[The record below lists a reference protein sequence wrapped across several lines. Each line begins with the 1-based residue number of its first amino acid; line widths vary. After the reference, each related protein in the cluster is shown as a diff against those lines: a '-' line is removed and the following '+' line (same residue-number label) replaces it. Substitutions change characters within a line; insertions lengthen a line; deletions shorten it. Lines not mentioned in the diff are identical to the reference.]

1 MLFSVCHIVMCLYR
15 SLHSL
20 ASSPLTS
27 CYTLISRHSLSP
39 GIISFSPINYTI
51 TSLSFYIP
59 LTNIY
64 LPTLSSITI
73 YTNWHRNIIINRSHI
88 LSLLA
93 LTPFYASSLL
103 SYVCVS
109 NFTLTAGQLLSF
121 INCYF
126 SIVNRVFN
134 LCCSL
139 WCLTLNQ

>member
-15 SLHSL
+15 SLRSL

-27 CYTLISRHSLSP
+27 CYTLISHHSLSP
-39 GIISFSPINYTI
+39 GIISFSPINYTVTLYHFI
-51 TSLSFYIP
+51 FHSPIFTSL
-59 LTNIY
+59 L
-64 LPTLSSITI
+64 LSLITI

-93 LTPFYASSLL
+93 LTPFYASLLL

-139 WCLTLNQ
+139 WCLSLNQ

>member
-1 MLFSVCHIVMCLYR
+1 MLFSVCHIVMCLYC
-15 SLHSL
+15 SLRSL
-20 ASSPLTS
+20 ASSPITS
-27 CYTLISRHSLSP
+27 CYTLISCHSLSP

-51 TSLSFYIP
+51 TPLSFYIP

-126 SIVNRVFN
+126 SIVNCVFN

>member
-15 SLHSL
+15 SLRSL

>member
-15 SLHSL
+15 SLRSL

-51 TSLSFYIP
+51 TPLSFYIP

>member
-15 SLHSL
+15 SLRSL

-109 NFTLTAGQLLSF
+109 NFTLTAGQLSF